1 MGLELGGAGSGEA
14 GFGRVLLVFFSG
26 NLFVG
31 FCDCEGALRVLVR
44 RGSGEEGV
52 RILPGEPDFNTL
64 KTLDCKE
71 ASMVK
76 PFVSSSRSDW
86 KYATPR
92 L

>member
-52 RILPGEPDFNTL
+52 RILPEEPVEISRPPCYPIDFITSTPAIFAGL
-64 KTLDCKE
+64 CG
-71 ASMVK
+71 
-76 PFVSSSRSDW
+76 SSS
-86 KYATPR
+86 
-92 L
+92 